1 MWPCF
6 GGRLR
11 RAILVFLLGV
21 CVFGAAALGGFF
33 AASQIAPERL
43 RAEAEARLSALLQAP
58 VRLLEVKVSLTDDL
72 PWLHLSARGLR
83 ADPLP
88 GGASLAVDELS
99 ARIDP
104 ILLILGRLELR
115 ALHFAGIELAI
126 PEPSEEPAPT
136 GSADPLTRAV
146 AALTKA
152 ADQLR
157 ARPCPIPPADGERLA
172 LSLTSAAAPQ
182 RVLEVDHIS
191 FRCSAL
197 AGDGV
202 WEATGRGLLEDGA
215 AAPFSASLRV
225 AGDELDGKLSLQS
238 VSLAPLL
245 GALGQ
250 PRELTGELHG
260 DLSWRS
266 EPGAPHALRMVLSGR
281 NVRGVVN
288 EARDP
293 KRAFRLD
300 LRAPRAVVA
309 LSASERELRTSELAL
324 SDGAIALGGS
334 GQIGLPLTNA
344 SPLRAEIAAR
354 EIGRDELARIAAQ
367 LPRGVKPDAERVL
380 ERIVSGKIRS
390 LEVKLAS
397 TVGGVEAIAGGE
409 LLARKGDLALKLALE
424 GAELRIGESDR
435 LRDVSG
441 TLDFAGD
448 QLDVQA
454 LGARFRERRLP
465 RLALTLKGLEHVRGV
480 DDMRC
485 DRPAPVPT
493 LAGIDDLRGWIE
505 SRRKPPYTP
514 TWSTLDL
521 DVDHL
526 SHPLLFCTLE
536 EVVAEVKRLDNGYD
550 YAIESGAWAGFAIE
564 GNASYRKAR
573 GNDGQPLRDGG
584 SISLELALGAKRP
597 PAAAQPRPAAWAEGR
612 FAIDVRSMG
621 RFLTRGYEGDFRAL
635 GSRVEL
641 LRSRL
646 RLAPSGEL
654 EGRFALELGGDGPV
668 PFEAD
673 AQSRG
678 LDLLDVWKTSQA
690 PKTLMSGTLTGGV
703 SLSGTLRLGES
714 PLVDAG
720 GYASLH
726 ARKGE
731 IYRAVPFLLALA
743 MTDEKI
749 NPFGERNK
757 FPYRGIDLEGPIEH
771 GWMTSRTLALEGKSE
786 RMAASGK
793 THLAEPYELE
803 AAIGMYPI
811 PTIDQIVGAIPIV
824 NVLLLGED
832 RALAGFYFSV
842 TGVWTN
848 PIVQPLVAK
857 SVASGPASLVLEGVP
872 NFLFGSLKA
881 IGEVLAP
888 PAAQK
893 KQSLD
898 ESAPS
903 PSPSPA
909 PPAPAAER
917 GGAG

>member
-11 RAILVFLLGV
+11 RAILVFLLAVG
-21 CVFGAAALGGFF
+21 VFGAAALGGFF
-33 AASQIAPERL
+33 AASQLAPERL
-43 RAEAEARLSALLQAP
+43 RTEAEARLSALLEAP
-58 VRLLEVKVSLTDDL
+58 VRLGEVKVSLTDDL
-72 PWLHLSARGLR
+72 PWLHLTARGLR
-83 ADPLP
+83 ADPMR

-115 ALHFAGIELAI
+115 ALHFGGIELTV
-126 PEPSEEPAPT
+126 PEPTREPAED
-136 GSADPLTRAV
+136 GEVDPLTRAV
-146 AALTKA
+146 AALTKS

-157 ARPCPIPPADGERLA
+157 ARPCPIPPVDGDRLA
-172 LSLTSAAAPQ
+172 LSLTSASAPR
-182 RVLEVDHIS
+182 RVLEVDHVS
-191 FRCSAL
+191 FRCSPL
-197 AGDGV
+197 AGDGE
-202 WEATGRGLLEDGA
+202 WEAAGRGLLEDGA
-215 AAPFSASLRV
+215 VAPFKFSLRV
-225 AGDELDGKLSLQS
+225 ADDELEAQLSLQS
-238 VSLAPLL
+238 ASLAPLL
-245 GALGQ
+245 RALGE
-250 PRELTGELHG
+250 PPELTGELSG
-260 DLSWRS
+260 ELAWRS

-293 KRAFRLD
+293 KRAFRVD

-309 LSASERELRTSELAL
+309 LSASERELRSSELTL
-324 SDGAIALGGS
+324 SDGTISLSGS
-334 GQIGLPLTNA
+334 GQLGLPLTDA
-344 SPLRAEIAAR
+344 SPLRAAVATR

-367 LPRGVKPDAERVL
+367 LPLGVKPHAERVL
-380 ERIVSGKIRS
+380 ERIVSGKIRALDVR
-390 LEVKLAS
+390 LES
-397 TVGGVEAIAGGE
+397 TVGRVQGIAGGE

-448 QLDVQA
+448 RLEVQA

-465 RLALTLKGLEHVRGV
+465 RLALKLSGLEHVQSV
-480 DDMRC
+480 DDIRC

-514 TWSTLDL
+514 SWAVLDL
-521 DVDHL
+521 DVDRL

-536 EVVAEVKRLDNGYD
+536 DVVAEVKRLDNGYD
-550 YAIESGAWAGFAIE
+550 YAIENGAWAGFGIE
-564 GNASYRKAR
+564 GSAVYRKAR
-573 GNDGQPLRDGG
+573 GKDGQPLRDGG
-584 SISLELALGAKRP
+584 SIALDLALGAKRAP
-597 PAAAQPRPAAWAEGR
+597 PTTPAPRPAAWAEGR
-612 FAIDVRSMG
+612 FAVDVRCMG
-621 RFLTRGYEGDFRAL
+621 RFLTKSYEGDFRAL
-635 GSRVEL
+635 GSRIEL

-668 PFEAD
+668 PFEVD

-678 LDLLDVWKTSQA
+678 LELLDVWKTSQA

-703 SLSGTLRLGES
+703 SLTGLLRLGES

-731 IYRAVPFLLALA
+731 IYRDVPFLLALA

-771 GWMTSRTLALEGKSE
+771 GWMTSRTLTLEGKSE

-811 PTIDQIVGAIPIV
+811 PTIDEIVGAIPIV

-842 TGVWTN
+842 TGVWTK
-848 PIVQPLVAK
+848 PLVQPLLAK

-881 IGEVLAP
+881 IGDVLAP
-888 PAAQK
+888 PVAPK
-893 KQSLD
+893 KQSLE
-898 ESAPS
+898 ESTPA
-903 PSPSPA
+903 PA
-909 PPAPAAER
+909 PPAPAADR

>member
-1 MWPCF
+1 
-6 GGRLR
+6 
-11 RAILVFLLGV
+11 LVFLLAV
-21 CVFGAAALGGFF
+21 CVFGAAALGGFV

-43 RAEAEARLSALLQAP
+43 RLEAETRLSTLLKAP
-58 VRLLEVKVSLTDDL
+58 VRLDDVKVSLTDDL

-104 ILLILGRLELR
+104 ILLVLGRLELR
-115 ALHFAGIELAI
+115 ALRFAGIQLAI
-126 PEPSEEPAPT
+126 PAPSGEAASGPAD
-136 GSADPLTRAV
+136 DPLTRAV

-157 ARPCPIPPADGERLA
+157 ARPCPIPPLEGERLSLA
-172 LSLTSAAAPQ
+172 LTSASAPR
-182 RVLEVDHIS
+182 RVLEVDQVA
-191 FRCSAL
+191 FRCSPL
-197 AGDGV
+197 ARDGE
-202 WEATGRGLLEDGA
+202 WEAAGRALLADGA
-215 AAPFSASLRV
+215 TAPFSASLRV
-225 AGDELDGKLSLQS
+225 AESEVDARVAVQAVALG
-238 VSLAPLL
+238 PLL
-245 GALGQ
+245 GALRQ
-250 PRELTGELHG
+250 PREVEGQLQG
-260 DLSWRS
+260 DVSWRS
-266 EPGAPHALRMVLSGR
+266 RPDAPHALRVVLSGR
-281 NVRGVVN
+281 DVRGTVN

-300 LRAPRAVVA
+300 LRAPRAVLA
-309 LSASERELRTSELAL
+309 LAASARDLRVSELAL
-324 SDGAIALGGS
+324 SDGAIALSGAGS
-334 GQIGLPLTNA
+334 VALPLSNA
-344 SPLRAEIAAR
+344 SALRAEVATRA
-354 EIGRDELARIAAQ
+354 IGRDELARIAAQ

-380 ERIVSGKIRS
+380 ERIVSGTIRS
-390 LEVKLAS
+390 LELKLAS
-397 TVGGVEAIAGGE
+397 TVGGVQAIAGGG

-441 TLDFAGD
+441 TLDFSGD
-448 QLDVQA
+448 RAEVQA

-465 RLALTLKGLEHVRGV
+465 RLSLTITGLEHVRAV
-480 DDMRC
+480 DDVRC

-493 LAGIDDLRGWIE
+493 LAGIDDLRSWID

-521 DVDHL
+521 DVDRL

-536 EVVAEVKRLDNGYD
+536 DVVAEVKRLDNGYD

-564 GNASYRKAR
+564 GVASYRKAR

-584 SISLELALGAKRP
+584 SVSLDLALGAKRAPAKP
-597 PAAAQPRPAAWAEGR
+597 PEPRPEAWAEGR

-621 RFLTRGYEGDFRAL
+621 RFLTQGYEGDFRAL
-635 GSRVEL
+635 GSRLEL

-654 EGRFALELGGDGPV
+654 EGSFALDLGRDGPI

-690 PKTLMSGTLTGGV
+690 PKTLMSGTLTGGI
-703 SLSGTLRLGES
+703 SLSGVLRLGES
-714 PLVDAG
+714 PLASAS

-771 GWMTSRTLALEGKSE
+771 GWMTSRTLTLEGKSE

-811 PTIDQIVGAIPIV
+811 PTIDEIVGAIPIV

-842 TGVWTN
+842 TGVWTK
-848 PIVQPLVAK
+848 PVVQPLVAK

-888 PAAQK
+888 PQAPK

-898 ESAPS
+898 ESAPA
-903 PSPSPA
+903 PP
-909 PPAPAAER
+909 PPAPAADR
-917 GGAG
+917 GEAG